1 MEYCGIDLHAEYSQI
16 CILDEDGEVM
26 ETSRVRSSR
35 KALERF
41 FRREPMRVVIEAG
54 GSSPWVSRHLEAL
67 GHEVIV
73 CSPRRVR
80 LIAESKLKN
89 DRVDA
94 EVLARLVRLDP
105 EFLQPILSVRRVL
118 SGGTTYSKPAATAM
132 PLQKIDI
139 VPRWGNVAIMSG
151 RLKSPGAKCKRK
163 GARRAGKAVIL

>member
-26 ETSRVRSSR
+26 ETSRVRTSR

-41 FRREPMRVVIEAG
+41 FRRDRMRVVMEAG
-54 GSSPWVSRHLEAL
+54 GSSPWVSRLLDSL
-67 GHEVIV
+67 GHEVVV

-105 EFLQPILSVRRVL
+105 EFLKPIQHRSEEAQLLRANLKVR
-118 SGGTTYSKPAATAM
+118 SGKRCLARYSA
-132 PLQKIDI
+132 I
-139 VPRWGNVAIMSG
+139 VDRCCRIRGSG
-151 RLKSPGAKCKRK
+151 L
-163 GARRAGKAVIL
+163 V

>member
-16 CILDEDGEVM
+16 CILDGDGEVM
-26 ETSRVRSSR
+26 ETSRVRTSR

-41 FRREPMRVVIEAG
+41 FARETMRVVMEAG
-54 GSSPWVSRHLEAL
+54 GTSPWVSRLLDSL
-67 GHEVIV
+67 GHEVVV

-105 EFLQPILSVRRVL
+105 EFLKPIRHRAEPD
-118 SGGTTYSKPAATAM
+118 GTRTR
-132 PLQKIDI
+132 I
-139 VPRWGNVAIMSG
+139 
-151 RLKSPGAKCKRK
+151 
-163 GARRAGKAVIL
+163 RANADSDSRDCGQ